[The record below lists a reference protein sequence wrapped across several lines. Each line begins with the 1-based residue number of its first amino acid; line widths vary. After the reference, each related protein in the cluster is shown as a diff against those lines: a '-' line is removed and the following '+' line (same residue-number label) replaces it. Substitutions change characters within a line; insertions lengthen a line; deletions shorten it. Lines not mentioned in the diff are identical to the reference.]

1 MSKLILL
8 ILMIF
13 ITSCNNSDDVTIT
26 KEQYNKL
33 IGDTIKSE
41 YPKPFYFINGNT
53 QFTWKVILDEN
64 NHEFLENN
72 GGNAYVIIHNPE
84 CRKCINRLKHII
96 MYHDE

>member
-8 ILMIF
+8 ILVIF
-13 ITSCNNSDDVTIT
+13 IISCNNSDNVTIT

-33 IGDTIKSE
+33 IGDTINSE

-53 QFTWKVILDEN
+53 QFTWKIILDEN
-64 NHEFLENN
+64 NHEYLENN

-84 CRKCINRLKHII
+84 CRKCINVLNIKH
-96 MYHDE
+96 Y